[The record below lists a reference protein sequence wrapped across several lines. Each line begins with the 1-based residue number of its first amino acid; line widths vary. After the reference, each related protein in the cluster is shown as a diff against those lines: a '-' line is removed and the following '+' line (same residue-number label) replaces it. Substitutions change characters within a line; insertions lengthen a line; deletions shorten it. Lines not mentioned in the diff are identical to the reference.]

1 MAPRELKL
9 CLLGDAGCG
18 KSSIAQQFVH
28 GHCPTVL
35 EPTIGASFLTKTIDV
50 DDKQIKFA
58 LWDTAG
64 QEKYRG
70 LAPMYYRGA
79 AAAVIVYDITRRNT
93 FEHVRSWVSELS
105 SMGPAGV
112 MLAIAGNKADLETQ
126 RQVTLKEG
134 QDYANSV
141 GALFIETSALKAK
154 GVGQLFQQLAV
165 NVMKHR
171 PEPAINPRMSG
182 QLQLHTAPAAPKS
195 NTGRG
200 LFGFC
205 SLV

>member
-35 EPTIGASFLTKTIDV
+35 EPTIGASFLTKTIDIN
-50 DDKQIKFA
+50 DTTCKFA

-79 AAAVIVYDITRRNT
+79 AAAVIVYDITRRDT
-93 FEHVRSWVSELS
+93 FQHVRSWVNELS
-105 SMGPAGV
+105 TMGPAGV
-112 MLAIAGNKADLETQ
+112 MLAIAGNKADLEDR

-134 QDYANSV
+134 KEYATSV
-141 GALFIETSALKAK
+141 GALFLETSALKST
-154 GVGQLFQQLAV
+154 GVVNLFEQLGM
-165 NVMKHR
+165 NVIKHQ
-171 PEPAINPRMSG
+171 PEPAIAPKPQG
-182 QLQLHTAPAAPKS
+182 QIKLHSTSTAPSSKS
-195 NTGRG
+195 GG

-205 SLV
+205 SVL